1 MRILRI
7 VVLLHILWVSAP
19 TSVFAVSYFPAPFFH
34 RQEKLE
40 SPMMVGETVYLFQS
54 SKDLVQRTIHVSDV
68 LTVYRIA
75 ASCKGRTVGKI
86 KVMSYIGETYIK
98 GLVIEG
104 EIMPGD
110 IARKENVTCLVILTG
125 TCSP

>member
-1 MRILRI
+1 MKILI
-7 VVLLHILWVSAP
+7 TVILLHVLWVSAP
-19 TSVFAVSYFPAPFFH
+19 SSVFAVSYFPTPFFH
-34 RQEKLE
+34 RQERIE
-40 SPMMVGETVYLFQS
+40 TPMRAGETVYLFQS

-75 ASCKGRTVGKI
+75 PSCQGRTVGKI
-86 KVMSYIGETYIK
+86 KVISYIGLTYLK
-98 GLVIEG
+98 GVVIEG

-125 TCSP
+125 ACSP